1 LLQPSERPYTA
12 LTFHPNSIFKAGD
25 GSDQMKKA
33 DEDQIRLVVQ
43 NELLAI
49 ISDAQDSLG
58 MKKDPTGM
66 GRRALEG
73 LADLIRS
80 RQSTQTDE

>member
-1 LLQPSERPYTA
+1 
-12 LTFHPNSIFKAGD
+12 
-25 GSDQMKKA
+25 MKKA

-73 LADLIRS
+73 LADLIRE